1 MYLKKFQLAGSW
13 DFNPKTGR
21 VGYSADMCRDTGLE
35 PVDIAYNQTFLT
47 NTIHPEDRQYVTEAL
62 QAALHGNEP
71 CNINYRA
78 IVPGGDQR
86 TLQIEGEVKYQEENQ
101 LFNITG
107 VLRDVTGQRD
117 LEALHTENSDIG
129 FNILDI
135 DPNPVLIIDD
145 DTKVQYVNEA
155 FEKVTGYPAKDILG
169 ITTPYPWWPADL
181 HEKYT
186 RELLRAIN
194 GSIKKSECR
203 YKKRNGRTV
212 WVEVTTRTLKINGN
226 TVYHLVYLSDLT
238 KAKRLEENMQFYL
251 SEVTKAQEE
260 ERRRMACEIH
270 DEILQSLASLALVVD
285 ALGKDKE
292 RSAENLETLL
302 PHLRNGVQEIAQRL
316 RQFSHELRP
325 SIIDQGLIPAL
336 EYLAQEN
343 SRGTDLYIRFSVH
356 GEERRLPTETETG
369 LFRIA
374 QEAVRNIL
382 KHSGATES
390 VIRLRYM
397 SNSIKLLVSDNGIGF
412 ELPDKPEDLASKRKL
427 GIIGMQERSHLLNG
441 KFTIRSRVG
450 RGTTVMT
457 ELRGIKYQ

>member
-13 DFNPKTGR
+13 DLDPETGR
-21 VGYSADMCRDTGLE
+21 VGYLEDMCRESGLE
-35 PVDIAYNQTFLT
+35 HVDIESNQTFLT
-47 NTIHPEDRQYVTEAL
+47 NTIHPEDRQYVIESL
-62 QAALHGNEP
+62 QAVLHGNEP
-71 CNINYRA
+71 CSINYRA

-86 TLQIEGEVKYQEENQ
+86 TLKIEGEVKYQKENQ

-107 VLRDVTGQRD
+107 VLRDVTGQSN
-117 LEALHTENSDIG
+117 LQALHPENSEIG
-129 FNILDI
+129 FNIVDI

-155 FEKVTGYPAKDILG
+155 FEKVTGYLAKDILG
-169 ITTPYPWWPADL
+169 ITPPYPWWPDDL

-203 YKKRNGRTV
+203 YKKKSGRSI
-212 WVEVTTRTLKINGN
+212 WVEVTTRTLKINSNAG
-226 TVYHLVYLSDLT
+226 YHFIYLSDLT
-238 KAKRLEENMQFYL
+238 KSKRLEENMQLHLF
-251 SEVTKAQEE
+251 EITKAQEE
-260 ERRRMACEIH
+260 ERRRIACEIH

-285 ALGKDKE
+285 ALGKDKN
-292 RSAENLETLL
+292 RSAESLETLL
-302 PHLRNGVQEIAQRL
+302 PHLRNGIQEMAQRL

-325 SIIDQGLIPAL
+325 SLIDQGLIPAL

-343 SRGTDLYIRFSVH
+343 SRGTNVYVRFSVL
-356 GEERRLPTETETG
+356 GKERRLPTETEIG

-374 QEAVRNIL
+374 QEAVRNIV
-382 KHSGATES
+382 KHSGATEAI
-390 VIRLRYM
+390 IRLRYM
-397 SNSIKLLVSDNGIGF
+397 SNSIKLVISDNGLGF
-412 ELPDKPEDLASKRKL
+412 ELPDELQDLASERKL

-457 ELRGIKYQ
+457 EVQGTKYQ